1 MTFSRGQVSVEKKK
15 STENDAR
22 KRWTKLRDYFRKT
35 HGEKTYQKSGSAGR
49 KRKKW
54 YLYDNMLFVLPHLL
68 DRKTES
74 NISESD
80 NEDTEHMIQVEE
92 ASQASSSSFVFAP
105 INSPS
110 QSPHVST
117 PTPVD
122 ASSQD
127 DQPRVNA
134 PHTRPQ
140 TKRSVRRPPYPQE
153 RHDIHLDVEM
163 IQTLKGLSQKQEDTN
178 NDEDLIFFKSLLP
191 KMKLLNPDEKMECQ
205 YEMHTLMMRYVRNHK
220 VNSSSSRAPPEML
233 ASPQPGTQLAK
244 DQLRI
249 VQLIII
255 SSVFLTIIN
264 IDIMGLL

>member
-1 MTFSRGQVSVEKKK
+1 M
-15 STENDAR
+15 
-22 KRWTKLRDYFRKT
+22 
-35 HGEKTYQKSGSAGR
+35 SA
-49 KRKKW
+49 
-54 YLYDNMLFVLPHLL
+54 
-68 DRKTES
+68 
-74 NISESD
+74 
-80 NEDTEHMIQVEE
+80 
-92 ASQASSSSFVFAP
+92 
-105 INSPS
+105 
-110 QSPHVST
+110 

-233 ASPQPGTQLAK
+233 ASPQPGT
-244 DQLRI
+244 
-249 VQLIII
+249 
-255 SSVFLTIIN
+255 SSQYTTSQGSATYSPTDNYLTSFSHYHQY
-264 IDIMGLL
+264 